1 MKYSRVS
8 LKTTILELFGLR
20 GNPHKNR
27 IGLEIEVEGSG
38 IPNPEWSSRY
48 WKIVPEG
55 SLRNGHE
62 FVTGAQCTIGNLPT
76 YLEDL
81 SLGLKGAKI
90 DFSIRTSTHL
100 HVNVAHFTLEE
111 VYAVISAF
119 YLIEDTLVRAQGK
132 PRMGNLF
139 CLRSKD
145 AEGIFEI
152 LINQI
157 EGGSHLTIE
166 NNLRYGA
173 LNLNALGKFG
183 SVEFRFMKAMTD
195 TKLLRLWTENLHNLV
210 HRAKELGSVREVVFQ
225 YKRAKSLR
233 DFYALF
239 FTDDML
245 KILHPYMSDGAEVLP
260 YILLL
265 QKALKRLDKP
275 AKVKYNFQHKEDLDA
290 DAVREFDVPVIN
302 PMPDDM
308 VQVKIK
314 KSLLSQPLNPN
325 INEIAFNAMPAPS
338 PIPLGASM
346 PEWFTVDNVND

>member
-1 MKYSRVS
+1 MKSSRVS

-100 HVNVAHFTLEE
+100 HVNVANFTIEE

-119 YLIEDTLVRAQGK
+119 YLVEDTLVRSQGK

-157 EGGSHLTIE
+157 NSGMHLQIE
-166 NNLRYGA
+166 QNLRYGA
-173 LNLNALGKFG
+173 LNLNALSKFG

-195 TKLLRLWTENLHNLV
+195 TGLLRLWTENLYNLV

-225 YKRAKSLR
+225 YKRAKNLR

-239 FTDDML
+239 FTDEML
-245 KILHPYMSDGAEVLP
+245 KLLHPYMTDAQEVLP

-265 QKALKRLDKP
+265 QKSLKRLDKP
-275 AKVKYNFQHKEDLDA
+275 AKVKYNFRFTEDLDK
-290 DAVREFDVPVIN
+290 DAVREFDVPVMAPPVGNELKIRPN
-302 PMPDDM
+302 LTELVAQLQTPAPPPPQAGMIMPD
-308 VQVKIK
+308 
-314 KSLLSQPLNPN
+314 
-325 INEIAFNAMPAPS
+325 
-338 PIPLGASM
+338 
-346 PEWFTVDNVND
+346 WFTVNAVDDSNG